1 MLTGALSF
9 HQAKGEKSTE
19 AKPPKVIVRQATSRA
34 GRVPIHQPLPQIA
47 TPFGLQLVHLCSSR
61 GPIVPRLR
69 HQRKVTQPR
78 HGLHARRPASC
89 GARSGAAAIRLRAS
103 CFISGRGRA
112 PPGNLPA
119 DDANATARPHRPAE
133 RCGLRPARRPV
144 AAGPAPTNSA
154 HGDLK
159 LAAMRQ
165 ALASGRARAS
175 PRPEVADRPP
185 APDGPLIFGAP
196 GATRPRSQRAERTT
210 LRASRGGRPASAA
223 PSRSHLISRRWP
235 CRGVTPAPTNAAP
248 TVAFPKC
255 SSRGISPRS

>member
-1 MLTGALSF
+1 MLSGALSF

-112 PPGNLPA
+112 PARESAGRRHQRDGSAAPAGGTLRVAARTSPRCRRAGTHELGARRSEASADAADPRVGANSRLTPSRGGRLPA
-119 DDANATARPHRPAE
+119 
-133 RCGLRPARRPV
+133 GARRPV
-144 AAGPAPTNSA
+144 DLRGTGCNAPSI
-154 HGDLK
+154 
-159 LAAMRQ
+159 
-165 ALASGRARAS
+165 
-175 PRPEVADRPP
+175 P
-185 APDGPLIFGAP
+185 
-196 GATRPRSQRAERTT
+196 
-210 LRASRGGRPASAA
+210 ASRADHAS
-223 PSRSHLISRRWP
+223 SE
-235 CRGVTPAPTNAAP
+235 
-248 TVAFPKC
+248 
-255 SSRGISPRS
+255 